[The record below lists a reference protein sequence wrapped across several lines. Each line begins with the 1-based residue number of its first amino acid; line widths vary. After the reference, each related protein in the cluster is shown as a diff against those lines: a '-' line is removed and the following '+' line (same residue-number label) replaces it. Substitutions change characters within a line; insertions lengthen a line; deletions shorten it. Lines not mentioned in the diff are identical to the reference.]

1 MKKLKEEFESDINLN
16 LSPYNPEFEQK
27 FEFRDFTY
35 PPTTTLIF
43 KVSIVFTILV
53 LYFYRTKH
61 FECIFIIACCKALL
75 CAEDSVS
82 QLELLPD
89 VNVLFRQLLGQDNN

>member
-1 MKKLKEEFESDINLN
+1 MKKLKEEFESDINLS

-43 KVSIVFTILV
+43 KVSVVFTGIVFLSYKTLRIH
-53 LYFYRTKH
+53 FCYR
-61 FECIFIIACCKALL
+61 LL
-75 CAEDSVS
+75 KSVAMC
-82 QLELLPD
+82 
-89 VNVLFRQLLGQDNN
+89 RG